1 MMKQLSLLLLSVA
14 ISNAEIRVM
23 TNFEG
28 GNAEVVSLDQ
38 AAGRLR
44 IMPALH
50 EGRGWPCWWSL
61 RLDGVSAGQ
70 EITLEVQAQVK
81 PFRPNTLLN
90 ASWCQPDFA
99 SVSHDGKTWRHTT
112 KAERTAEK
120 IAIYKIKAEGTS
132 LWLAWGPPFVPAD
145 AEKLL
150 AEVQVK
156 LGNEAERF
164 ELAKTRD
171 GRPVNGIRI
180 GKADAPRQVWVNA
193 RQHAWESGGAW
204 VGRGLLEWIASDEAK
219 ALRTQCCVHFIPIM
233 DVDNVTLGAG
243 GKEALPQD
251 HNRDWSAA
259 PHYPEVAA
267 AQRRLTEIQQ
277 KHGLDVFMDLH
288 NPAAGDRVPFFF
300 GPFGFERLT
309 GVQRTNYQRW
319 IALAAAHITGPLKVD
334 PKYRFANY
342 VKTDEERGRMSS
354 GWARANGGEG
364 TISVTLE
371 TSWNT
376 PHSTVEGYLTVGAQ
390 LGRTLADYL
399 RE

>member
-1 MMKQLSLLLLSVA
+1 
-14 ISNAEIRVM
+14 
-23 TNFEG
+23 
-28 GNAEVVSLDQ
+28 
-38 AAGRLR
+38 
-44 IMPALH
+44 MPALH

-61 RLDGVSAGQ
+61 RLEGVSAGQ

-81 PFRPNTLLN
+81 PFRPNTVLN

-99 SVSHDGKTWRHTT
+99 SVSHDGKTWRHSP

-120 IAIYKIKAEGTS
+120 IAVYKIQAEGTS

-150 AEVQVK
+150 AEVQAT
-156 LGNEAERF
+156 LGDEAERF

-193 RQHAWESGGAW
+193 RQHAWEAGGAW
-204 VGRGLLEWIASDEAK
+204 VGRGLLEWMASDEAR
-219 ALRTQCCVHFIPIM
+219 ALRSKCCIHFIPIM
-233 DVDNVTLGAG
+233 DVDNVALGAG

-267 AQRRLTEIQQ
+267 AQKRITEIQQ
-277 KHGLDVFMDLH
+277 KHGLDVCMALH
-288 NPAAGDRVPFFF
+288 HPGAGDRVPFFF
-300 GPFGFERLT
+300 GPFGFERMSGLR
-309 GVQRTNYQRW
+309 QKNYQCW
-319 IALAAAHITGPLKVD
+319 IELAAAHLTGPLKVD

-371 TSWNT
+371 TAWNT

-390 LGRTLADYL
+390 LGRTLAEYL
-399 RE
+399 TD